1 MEAIISIMKKRIY
14 LILVALGVLFLF
26 NTAAADSPAPGTT
39 DDPLI
44 TKSYLDKYVKDMI
57 SNTGNN
63 GSSTTTGTSNNSS
76 ISIIQLQPNQT
87 LYAGAGTEFIV
98 RTGKTVAVSNDEN
111 GIPDVTAGKDI
122 AAGQAIENNHMLI
135 FPREGRGIK
144 PAPKNTQD
152 IFVMVRGAYTIL
164 NADGT
169 KAAP

>member
-1 MEAIISIMKKRIY
+1 VRKIKRTLFLVVIAII
-14 LILVALGVLFLF
+14 VLFSVISF
-26 NTAAADSPAPGTT
+26 VNAQSDSLQVGSA

-44 TKSYLDKYVKDMI
+44 TKSYLEKFIKDQQI
-57 SNTGNN
+57 NLQSGNITTPNTTANI
-63 GSSTTTGTSNNSS
+63 T
-76 ISIIQLQPNQT
+76 IIQLQPNQT

-122 AAGQAIENNHMLI
+122 AAGQPVENNHMLI

-169 KAAP
+169 KNAP